1 MANAALFIGWG
12 NAARGREEKSLAVFN
27 DGLQYWTRLQQSG
40 EIESFEPV
48 ALEPHGGELLGFVL
62 IRGDRDKLNRLR
74 TSEEWLR
81 LNDRAAAV
89 IDNFGDCQRL
99 HRRGSAAPVCQFPE
113 QYVGSDEVTVRG
125 TDAEL
130 GQGCAGCRARP
141 PHSRA

>member
-12 NAARGREEKSLAVFN
+12 NAARGREAKSLEVFN
-27 DGLQYWTRLQQSG
+27 EGLQYWTRLQQSG

-74 TSEEWLR
+74 NSEEWLR

-89 IDNFGDCQRL
+89 IDHLGIVSAYIGEDLQRL
-99 HRRGSAAPVCQFPE
+99 FANFLSNT
-113 QYVGSDEVTVRG
+113 SDLTG
-125 TDAEL
+125 
-130 GQGCAGCRARP
+130 
-141 PHSRA
+141 